1 MYSKLLGVSPYLHM
15 VLKHRCQS
23 ISPLIIVIIIPYP
36 SKMNEV
42 REDGDK
48 DQKTRTKLNQK
59 RSKQNYVFRFVK
71 S

>member
-1 MYSKLLGVSPYLHM
+1 M